1 MPADVAAFDPLGTEQ
16 LLGLVVT
23 GLEAAGWDPIGAAA
37 GWGTIG
43 APAGWDTIGAA
54 TGWDLIGA
62 AIGAAATGS
71 DLVGVSS
78 AANTVGCP
86 SNQHQGRFQGK
97 RGALHPSKEHSG
109 HLQFLEDLALVQP
122 WHFKHRDCH
131 ASSCWP
137 ALAHGLP
144 IFSQWQHVKNKKTA
158 MPAAPV
164 VGGLLQPTRKWSV
177 LAQAKG
183 NCSKPADSGANP
195 RGSNR
200 PQPCRWR
207 SQCGC
212 LKGAE
217 MTNPDG
223 RKATGARAENS
234 QNACMPLV

>member
-1 MPADVAAFDPLGTEQ
+1 MPPDVAACDPLGTEQ

-43 APAGWDTIGAA
+43 AAAGWDTIGAATGWNLIGAAMCVNGLVQPATGWNPIGAA

-97 RGALHPSKEHSG
+97 RGALHPSKEHCG
-109 HLQFLEDLALVQP
+109 HLQFFEDLALVQP
-122 WHFKHRDCH
+122 WYFKHRDCH
-131 ASSCWP
+131 ASSLSP

-144 IFSQWQHVKNKKTA
+144 IFSQWQHV
-158 MPAAPV
+158 
-164 VGGLLQPTRKWSV
+164 
-177 LAQAKG
+177 
-183 NCSKPADSGANP
+183 
-195 RGSNR
+195 
-200 PQPCRWR
+200 
-207 SQCGC
+207 
-212 LKGAE
+212 
-217 MTNPDG
+217 
-223 RKATGARAENS
+223 
-234 QNACMPLV
+234 